1 MYTIKL
7 SPDQE
12 LPLSYKNLL
21 HCICDC
27 GKLFKRANIKFLLIY
42 ENDKLLK
49 KLVNPRF
56 RKVDK
61 ETFFGGFYE
70 EGFIIK
76 DQIQEYYINN

>member
-7 SPDQE
+7 SHGEE
-12 LPLSYKNLL
+12 LPVSYTNLIK
-21 HCICDC
+21 CFCDV
-27 GKLFKRANIKFLLIY
+27 GKLFKRSNIKFLLVY

-61 ETFFGGFYE
+61 ETFFSGFYE

-76 DQIQEYYINN
+76 DQVEEYYINN

>member
-1 MYTIKL
+1 MYTIQL
-7 SPDQE
+7 PDFTE
-12 LPLSYKNLL
+12 LPINYNNLIKCLS
-21 HCICDC
+21 DV
-27 GKLFKRANIKFLLIY
+27 GKLFKRSNIKFLLVY

-61 ETFFGGFYE
+61 ETFFSGFYE

-76 DQIQEYYINN
+76 DQVEEYYINN